1 MMPPFG
7 ANCVILFA
15 VSLSQLAHPEMLS
28 FSFNCR
34 FCWISFL
41 KLFGCTIII
50 VTSAVAGTIKDTL
63 LATGTVIAIVLEYI
77 GSDNIEKPN

>member
-1 MMPPFG
+1 MMPPFE

-34 FCWISFL
+34 FRWINFL
-41 KLFGCTIII
+41 KLFGCTTII
-50 VTSAVAGTIKDTL
+50 VTLAVAGTIKDTL
-63 LATGTVIAIVLEYI
+63 LATGTAIVFE
-77 GSDNIEKPN
+77 NIDSNNIDKPN

>member
-1 MMPPFG
+1 MPPFE

-34 FCWISFL
+34 FRWINFL
-41 KLFGCTIII
+41 KLFGCTTII
-50 VTSAVAGTIKDTL
+50 VTLAVAGTIKGTL
-63 LATGTVIAIVLEYI
+63 LATVTAIRIYW
-77 GSDNIEKPN
+77 

>member
-1 MMPPFG
+1 MPPFG

-34 FCWISFL
+34 FRWINFL
-41 KLFGCTIII
+41 KLFGCTTII
-50 VTSAVAGTIKDTL
+50 VTLAVAGTIKYTL
-63 LATGTVIAIVLEYI
+63 LATGTAIAIALEYI
-77 GSDNIEKPN
+77 GSDNIDKPN